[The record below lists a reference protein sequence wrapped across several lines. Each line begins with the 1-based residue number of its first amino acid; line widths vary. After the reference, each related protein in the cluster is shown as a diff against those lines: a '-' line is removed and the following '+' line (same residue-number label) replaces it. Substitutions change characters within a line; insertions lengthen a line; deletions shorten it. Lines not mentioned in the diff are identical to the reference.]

1 MTFEKK
7 LWLHFVDTVRRTV
20 VDAKEQKLPLV
31 TALFL
36 AKSSQIISNPEHEL
50 YHVLNKFLLAK
61 QAIDTDTLPEFLR
74 MMHSSDPG
82 HK

>member
-20 VDAKEQKLPLV
+20 VDAKEMRLPLV
-31 TALFL
+31 VALFF
-36 AKSSQIISNPEHEL
+36 ARSSQIISNPEHEM

-61 QAIDTDTLPEFLR
+61 QAVDTDTLPEFLR